1 MLSIQNLSK
10 MYLVNGQRT
19 EAVQPFSMDIVPGK
33 VYCFLGPNGAGKT
46 TTIKMLCGLVSPT
59 TGTITYDGKDSVE
72 NGRFLRQKLG
82 AVLEGARNI
91 HWRLTVR
98 ENIDYFC
105 RLHGLAKY
113 SDRAEKYMRML
124 LLEQYKDTECRYLS
138 RGNQQKAALACTLS
152 LNAEILLLDE
162 PTLGLDIEIGRTIM
176 EVINHERARQRTIIV
191 STHDAE
197 FIEFATDEVVLFRK
211 GQVTPLSS
219 PNKIIAKYGNGD
231 NRFSTAYL
239 QLLSGLK

>member
-1 MLSIQNLSK
+1 MLSIRSLSK
-10 MYLVNGQRT
+10 AYKVNGRSKK
-19 EAVQPFSMDIVPGK
+19 AVQSFSLDVAPGK

-46 TTIKMLCGLVSPT
+46 TAIKMLCGLVSPT
-59 TGTITYDGKDSVE
+59 TGTIAYNGRDSVE
-72 NGRFLRQKLG
+72 NGWFLRQKTG

-105 RLHGLAKY
+105 RLHGLAGY

-124 LLEQYKDTECRYLS
+124 LLEQHKNSECRYLS
-138 RGNQQKAALACTLS
+138 RENQQKTALACVLS
-152 LNAEILLLDE
+152 LDAEILLLDE
-162 PTLGLDIEIGRTIM
+162 PTLGLDLDIGRTIM
-176 EVINHERARQRTIIV
+176 EVIDREKNAQRIIIV

-197 FIEFATDEVVLFRK
+197 FIECAVDEVILFRD
-211 GQVTPLSS
+211 GVVTPLSS
-219 PNKIIAKYGNGD
+219 PGDIVSKYGNGD

-239 QLLSGLK
+239 RLIRN

>member
-1 MLSIQNLSK
+1 MLSIHNLSK
-10 MYLVNGQRT
+10 IYKVRGQCS
-19 EAVQPFSMDIVPGK
+19 EAVKPFGMDIAPGK

-46 TTIKMLCGLVSPT
+46 TAIKMLCGLVSPT
-59 TGTITYDGKDSVE
+59 TGTITYDGKDLVG
-72 NGRFLRQKLG
+72 NGWLMRQKTG

-105 RLHGLAKY
+105 RLHGLDKY
-113 SDRAEKYMRML
+113 SGLAEKYMRML

-138 RGNQQKAALACTLS
+138 RGNQQKAALACALS

-162 PTLGLDIEIGRTIM
+162 PTLGLDMEVGRTIM
-176 EVINHERARQRTIIV
+176 EVINHEKAGQRTIIV
-191 STHDAE
+191 STHDPE
-197 FIEFATDEVVLFRK
+197 FIELAVDEVVLFKK
-211 GQVTPLSS
+211 GIVTPMRS
-219 PNKIIAKYGNGD
+219 PAEIVAKFGNGD

-239 QLLSGLK
+239 KFIRG